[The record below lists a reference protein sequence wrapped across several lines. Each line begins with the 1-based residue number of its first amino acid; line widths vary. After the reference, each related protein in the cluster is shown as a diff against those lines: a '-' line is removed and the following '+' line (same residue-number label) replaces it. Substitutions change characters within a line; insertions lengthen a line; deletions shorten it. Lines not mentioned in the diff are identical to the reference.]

1 MSAAASL
8 EPAELASVE
17 NTASIARIGR
27 NFSFRMI
34 SQILSAV
41 INVAAMVLLARHLTA
56 ASYGDYAYYYA
67 LVPLLASLAD
77 LGVGVI
83 VTREIARRPDEGPR
97 IYGDALAIKWGLSA
111 LILVLGVPA
120 ILLAADPA
128 VATLLIL
135 IVATSLLDFGQDPA
149 IWIMRAHERLDME
162 AWLLLI
168 SQVLRLGV
176 LALAVWMHASLAWL
190 LGAATIAFG
199 LRLAVGVFLA
209 NRHFYRPQ
217 FDLDPARLKRLLRE
231 GLPFCLAMFGVVFY
245 ARVGVLM
252 LKAFASAEDVAYFN
266 IGYMLS
272 QPLGFIS
279 SALSIAAFPAL
290 SRRAQLGRDA
300 MAAPLLHTTK
310 YQLLVALPLTAA
322 LLALAPQLV
331 PFLFPKGG
339 YGGAVIAFQVTSL
352 ALLFVFMN
360 LMARYV
366 LTAIDRQSDY
376 LRAIVIGM
384 VVNIVLCAVL
394 IPRFR
399 FLGAGAAWVV
409 AEISIFAACQHALAP
424 FVSFSA
430 VLRELWRP
438 LAASAVMGAA
448 LWLMRGLPL
457 PLLVVVGVILYA
469 GALLAVRAFSPEEI
483 RLARGLYVSLKLP
496 GFRHLSRVEHHS

>member
-1 MSAAASL
+1 MSAAARIATADAPS
-8 EPAELASVE
+8 AE
-17 NTASIARIGR
+17 NTATIARIGR
-27 NFSFRMI
+27 NFSFRMA

-56 ASYGDYAYYYA
+56 AQYGDYAYYYA

-77 LGVGVI
+77 FGVGVI

-111 LILVLGVPA
+111 LILILGVPG
-120 ILLAADPA
+120 ILLAADHG
-128 VATLLIL
+128 VAMLLIL

-162 AWLLLI
+162 AWLLLV
-168 SQVLRLGV
+168 SQVLRLAV
-176 LALAVWMHASLAWL
+176 LAVAIWMHASLAWL

-199 LRLAVGVFLA
+199 LRLVVGMALA
-209 NRHFYRPQ
+209 DRHFYRPT
-217 FDLDPARLKRLLRE
+217 FDLDPARIRNLLKE

-290 SRRAQLGRDA
+290 SRRAQLGREA
-300 MAAPLLHTTK
+300 METPLLHTTK

-322 LLALAPQLV
+322 LLTLAPQLV

-339 YGGAVIAFQVTSL
+339 YGDAVVAFQVTSL

-366 LTAIDRQSDY
+366 LTAVDRQSDY
-376 LRAIVIGM
+376 LRAIVVGM
-384 VVNIVLCAVL
+384 VVNIVLCALL

-399 FLGAGAAWVV
+399 FLGAGAAWVI
-409 AEISIFAACQHALAP
+409 AEISIFAVCQWSLSSYVRFA
-424 FVSFSA
+424 A

-438 LAASAVMGAA
+438 LLAALAMGAA

-457 PLLVVVGVILYA
+457 AVLVAAGCLIYA
-469 GALLAVRAFSPEEI
+469 AALLAVRAFSPEEI
-483 RLARGLYVSLKLP
+483 RMARGLYVSLKLP
-496 GFRHLSRVEHHS
+496 GFRHLSRVEHHP